1 MHRILKMMRKISQ
14 KQKIIICAIFAAV
27 IVAISFLFDALAQSF
42 THLLKNSV
50 FDIIFGWITNFGSVF
65 VVLIVMTSLF
75 LWEKKKREWIPTLWV
90 SYVAAIILVSV
101 LKLLIARER
110 PIETEFFPII
120 DMLNIYL
127 LNYAFPSMHAAAAFA
142 AIPILDREYPTLK
155 KFWIIFAVLVAF
167 SRLYF
172 DKHYLSDVLAG
183 GFIGFGIGAFFV
195 WLEQKTKVFKK
206 LMGMIGYG

>member
-1 MHRILKMMRKISQ
+1 MMRKISQ
-14 KQKIIICAIFAAV
+14 KQKTIIWAILAAI
-27 IVAISFLFDALAQSF
+27 IVAVSFLFDALAQSF
-42 THLLKNSV
+42 AHLLKNSV
-50 FDIIFGWITNFGSVF
+50 FDIIFSWITNFGSVF

-90 SYVAAIILVSV
+90 SYVAAIIVVLV
-101 LKLLIARER
+101 LKLVIARER
-110 PIETEFFPII
+110 PVVTELFPII
-120 DMLNIYL
+120 HLF
-127 LNYAFPSMHAAAAFA
+127 NYAFPSMHAAAAFA

-167 SRLYF
+167 SRIYL

-183 GFIGFGIGAFFV
+183 SFIGFGIGVYFV

-206 LMGMIGYG
+206 LMRMIGYG